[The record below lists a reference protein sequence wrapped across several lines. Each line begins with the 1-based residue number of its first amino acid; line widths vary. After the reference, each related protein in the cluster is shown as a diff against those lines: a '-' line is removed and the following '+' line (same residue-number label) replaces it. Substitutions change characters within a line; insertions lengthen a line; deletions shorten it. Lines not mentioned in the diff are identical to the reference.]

1 MLDES
6 RIRLMTRMASYEDTE
21 GKKTIPIAGYFRG
34 DYIWFNVIMT
44 AISTTVAFL
53 VGLAVYIYYNVETFV
68 ADIYKLDLMVVGKQI
83 LSVYLIILGVFSV
96 FSYVFYSWKYD
107 KAKKSLQ
114 GYYQALRRLS
124 ATYEEED

>member
-44 AISTTVAFL
+44 AISTTVAFI

-68 ADIYKLDLMVVGKQI
+68 AQIYKLDIMAVGKKV
-83 LSVYLIILGVFSV
+83 LSVYLIILGVFCL
-96 FSYVFYSWKYD
+96 FAYIFYSWRHD
-107 KAKKSLQ
+107 RAKKSLQ

-124 ATYEEED
+124 AAYEEED